1 MEFLLL
7 GSLAVRREGALLELG
22 GPRQRAVLT
31 MLLLHANEAVS
42 VAQLTEAV
50 WDVPPV
56 SPESNLRT
64 YVAGLRKVVGDRL
77 VTRPGHGYQLTVEP
91 GELDLDAFDELVRA
105 GEEALADNDT
115 EAAAEA
121 FAQALARWHGSPTAE
136 LNAGPLL
143 RAEFTRIQERRL
155 TAVERYAKAALE
167 LGRFDDVIDRLRR
180 ESALHPLREELW
192 AQLMLALDRSGR
204 RGEALE
210 AYAAARKH
218 VVEQVG
224 VEPGARLRQLQQ
236 VILESRVPSPAALN
250 AHRQLPMDIAEFTGR
265 EAELRKLCEPGPQ
278 TTVVISAIEGMAGV
292 GKTKLAVRAAH
303 RLVRRYPDVQLWADL
318 HGFDPDE
325 LPADPSAVLE
335 GFLRLLGVP
344 GGQIPESLEARAALY
359 RDRLSGKRALVLLDN
374 AAGEDQVRPLLPGGS
389 HCMVLITSRRTLLR
403 LDGARSLFLDV
414 FTPGEAVALLSRIAG
429 ADRVDADRAAAQR
442 VAELCGHLPI
452 AVALAA
458 KRLAR
463 RPQWTVL
470 DLVSQLERGGGLG
483 VRGVF
488 DLSYQALPENQRR
501 LFRLLGLHPGEDVT
515 ADSAAALAGLTA
527 YEAGDLLE
535 TLLDEHLLQQHTP
548 GRYGLHDLLRA
559 YAVEQAMASEPP
571 PARALARRRVLD
583 WYLHTS
589 WQSTQQLNPQRK
601 LEIATADPAV
611 HPRTFADRDAALLW
625 CDTERANLVAAIR
638 DAAEHDLPEHSWM
651 LAQCL
656 WDFFNLR
663 KHWVDWID
671 THGVALTAARAA
683 GDHGAEG
690 LTLITLGI
698 ALREVRRHDEAIDC
712 YRQALAIFRA
722 TGDRAREEPTWNNL
736 GIVHMTQGRPED
748 ALTCFERAAGIARE
762 LGNLHTEAV
771 TLNNIAVLHAD
782 AGRFDVA
789 LSRYLRALEIRRE
802 IRDPYSEAILLNNI
816 GEVYRGLLDFPTA
829 VSYVERALETF
840 RAIGDLYGQAESL
853 DNLGLALHGLGDR
866 RGAEKCWLESV
877 TLFEEL
883 GEPKA
888 DEVRSRL

>member
-1 MEFLLL
+1 VEFLLL
-7 GSLAVRREGALLELG
+7 GSLTARRAGTPLELG

-31 MLLLHANEAVS
+31 MLLLHANQAVS

-50 WDVPPV
+50 WDSPPV

-64 YVAGLRKVVGDRL
+64 YVAGLRKVLGERL
-77 VTRPGHGYQLTVEP
+77 ITRPGHGYQLVVEP
-91 GELDLDAFDELVRA
+91 GELDLDEFDSLVRQ
-105 GEEALADNDT
+105 GEEALEEGDV
-115 EAAAEA
+115 EAAVEL
-121 FAQALARWHGSPTAE
+121 FARALAKWQGVPTAE
-136 LNAGPLL
+136 LSAGPLL
-143 RAEFTRIQERRL
+143 RAEFTRLQERRL
-155 TAVERYAKAALE
+155 TAVERYARAALE
-167 LGRFDDVIDRLRR
+167 LGRFDDVIDRLRQ
-180 ESALHPLREELW
+180 ETAQHPLREELW

-210 AYAAARKH
+210 AYATARKH

-303 RLVRRYPDVQLWADL
+303 RLVQRYPDVQLWADL
-318 HGFDPDE
+318 HGFDADE
-325 LPADPSAVLE
+325 LPADPAAVLE
-335 GFLRLLGVP
+335 SFLRLLGVP

-359 RDRLSGKRALVLLDN
+359 RDRLAGKRALVLLDN
-374 AAGEDQVRPLLPGGS
+374 AAGEDQVRPLLPGS
-389 HCMVLITSRRTLLR
+389 ASCLVLITSRRTLLR
-403 LDGARSLFLDV
+403 LDGVKSLSLDV
-414 FTPGEAVALLSRIAG
+414 FTPGEAVALLARIAG
-429 ADRVDADRAAAQR
+429 SDRIDADREAAHR

-463 RPQWTVL
+463 RPQWTVR
-470 DLVSQLERGGGLG
+470 DLVVQLERGGGPG
-483 VRGVF
+483 ARGVF
-488 DLSYQALPENQRR
+488 DLSYQALPDNQRR

-515 ADSAAALAGLTA
+515 AESAAALAGLTA
-527 YEAGDLLE
+527 YETEDLLE

-548 GRYGLHDLLRA
+548 GRYRLHDLLRA
-559 YAVEQAMASEPP
+559 YAVEQVMATEPP
-571 PARALARRRVLD
+571 PARDLARRRVLD

-589 WQSTQQLNPQRK
+589 WHNVRQLNPQRK
-601 LEIATADPAV
+601 LEIGTADPAV

-625 CDTERANLVAAIR
+625 CDTERANLVAAVR
-638 DAAEHDLPEHSWM
+638 DAAEHDLPEHCWS

-663 KHWVDWID
+663 KHWADWID
-671 THGVALTAARAA
+671 THGIALAAARSV
-683 GDHGAEG
+683 GDRSAEG
-690 LTLITLGI
+690 RMLITLGI
-698 ALREVRRHDEAIDC
+698 GLREIRRHEESVEC

-722 TGDRAREEPTWNNL
+722 TGDKARLEPTLNNL
-736 GIVHMTQGRPED
+736 GIAYMAQGRVDE
-748 ALTCFERAAGIARE
+748 ALSCYEQSAEIARE
-762 LGNLHTEAV
+762 LGNLHSEAV
-771 TLNNIAVLHAD
+771 TLNNIGLMHAD
-782 AGRFDVA
+782 AGRYDAA
-789 LSRYLRALEIRRE
+789 LATYLRALEIREE
-802 IRDPYSEAILLNNI
+802 IKDPYSEAILLNNI
-816 GEVYRGLLDFPTA
+816 GEVYRGLADFPQA

-840 RAIGDLYGQAESL
+840 RAIGDLYGQAEAL
-853 DNLGLALHGLGDR
+853 DNLGLALDGLGDR
-866 RGAEKCWLESV
+866 RGAEKCWLESA

-883 GEPKA
+883 GEPRA
-888 DEVRSRL
+888 DEVRGRL

>member
-31 MLLLHANEAVS
+31 MLLLHAGEAVS
-42 VAQLTEAV
+42 VAQLTDAV
-50 WDVPPV
+50 WDSPPV

-64 YVAGLRKVVGDRL
+64 YVAGLRKVLGDRL
-77 VTRPGHGYQLTVEP
+77 ITRPGHGYQLLVEP

-121 FAQALARWHGSPTAE
+121 FAQALAKWHGIPTGE
-136 LNAGPLL
+136 LSGGPLL
-143 RAEFTRIQERRL
+143 RAELTRVQERRL

-192 AQLMLALDRSGR
+192 ALLMLALDRSGR

-210 AYAAARKH
+210 AYATARKH

-236 VILESRVPSPAALN
+236 VILESRVSSPAALN

-265 EAELRKLCEPGPQ
+265 ESELRRLCEPGPHS
-278 TTVVISAIEGMAGV
+278 TVVISAIEGMAGV

-303 RLVRRYPDVQLWADL
+303 RLVEHYPDVQLWADL

-325 LPADPSAVLE
+325 LPADPAAVLE
-335 GFLRLLGVP
+335 SFLRLLGVP
-344 GGQIPESLEARAALY
+344 GGQIPESLEERAALY
-359 RDRLSGKRALVLLDN
+359 RDRLAGKRALVLLDN
-374 AAGEDQVRPLLPGGS
+374 AAGEDQVLPLLPGS
-389 HCMVLITSRRTLLR
+389 ATCVVLITSRRTLLR
-403 LDGARSLFLDV
+403 LDGVKSVLLDV
-414 FTPGEAVALLSRIAG
+414 FTSGEALALLSRIAG
-429 ADRVDADRAAAQR
+429 EDQVQADREAAVR

-463 RPQWTVL
+463 RPQWTML
-470 DLVSQLERGGGLG
+470 DLVAQLERGGGLG
-483 VRGVF
+483 TRGVF

-515 ADSAAALAGLTA
+515 AESAAALAGLTA
-527 YEAGDLLE
+527 HEAADLLE

-559 YAVEQAMASEPP
+559 YAVEQVTAAEPP
-571 PARALARRRVLD
+571 PARAMARRRVLD
-583 WYLHTS
+583 WYVHTS
-589 WQSTQQLNPQRK
+589 WHNVQQLNPQRK
-601 LEIATADPAV
+601 LDIPPADPAV
-611 HPRTFADRDAALLW
+611 HPRTFPDRDAALLW
-625 CDTERANLVAAIR
+625 CDTERANLVAAVR
-638 DAAEHDLPEHSWM
+638 DAAEHGLPEHSWT

-663 KHWVDWID
+663 KHWADWLD
-671 THGVALTAARAA
+671 THEVALAAARSA
-683 GDHGAEG
+683 GDRSAEG
-690 LTLITLGI
+690 RMLITLGI
-698 ALREVRRHDEAIDC
+698 GLREVRRHDESIEC
-712 YRQALAIFRA
+712 YQQALTIFRA
-722 TGDRAREEPTWNNL
+722 TGDKARQEPTLNNL
-736 GIVHMTQGRPED
+736 GIAYMVKGRVDE
-748 ALTCFERAAGIARE
+748 ALSCYEQAAEIARE

-771 TLNNIAVLHAD
+771 TLNNIGLLHAD

-802 IRDPYSEAILLNNI
+802 VKDPYSEAILLNNI
-816 GEVYRGLLDFPTA
+816 GEVYRGLLDHPQA

-853 DNLGLALHGLGDR
+853 DNLGLALDGIGDR

-883 GEPKA
+883 GEPRA
-888 DEVRSRL
+888 DEVRARL

>member
-7 GSLAVRREGALLELG
+7 GSLGVRREGAPLELG

-31 MLLLHANEAVS
+31 MLLLHANEPVS
-42 VAQLTEAV
+42 VARLTDAV

-64 YVAGLRKVVGDRL
+64 YVAGLRKALGDRL

-91 GELDLDAFDELVRA
+91 GELDLDAFDELVRT
-105 GEEALADNDT
+105 GEAALADNDA

-121 FAQALARWHGSPTAE
+121 FAGALARWRGVPTAE
-136 LNAGPLL
+136 LDAGPLL
-143 RAEFTRIQERRL
+143 RAEFTRLRERRL
-155 TAVERYAKAALE
+155 TAVERWAKVALE

-180 ESALHPLREELW
+180 ETALHPLREELW

-210 AYAAARKH
+210 TYAAARRH

-224 VEPGARLRQLQQ
+224 VEPGTRLRQLQQ
-236 VILESRVPSPAALN
+236 VILESRVPSSAALN
-250 AHRQLPMDIAEFTGR
+250 AYRQLPMDIAEFTGR
-265 EAELRKLCEPGPQ
+265 EAELRALCAPGPHS
-278 TTVVISAIEGMAGV
+278 TVVISAIEGMAGV

-303 RLVRRYPDVQLWADL
+303 RLAERYPDVQLWADL

-325 LPADPSAVLE
+325 LPSDPAAVLE

-344 GGQIPESLEARAALY
+344 GGQIPESLEERAALY
-359 RDRLSGKRALVLLDN
+359 RDRLAGKRALVLLDN
-374 AAGEDQVRPLLPGGS
+374 AAGEDQVRPLLPGS
-389 HCMVLITSRRTLLR
+389 PTCTVLITSRRTLLR
-403 LDGARSLFLDV
+403 LDGVKSVQLDV
-414 FTPGEAVALLSRIAG
+414 FTTGEAVALLARIAG
-429 ADRVDADRAAAQR
+429 SDRINADREAADR

-483 VRGVF
+483 ARGVF
-488 DLSYQALPENQRR
+488 DLSYQALPEHQRR

-515 ADSAAALAGLTA
+515 AESAAALAGLTA
-527 YEAGDLLE
+527 HEAGDLLE

-559 YAVEQAMASEPP
+559 YAVEQVTAAEPP

-583 WYLHTS
+583 WYVRTS
-589 WQSTQQLNPQRK
+589 WEAVRQLNPQRK
-601 LEIATADPAV
+601 LDIGTADPAV
-611 HPRTFADRDAALLW
+611 HPGTFADRDAALLW
-625 CDTERANLVAAIR
+625 CDTERANLVAAVR
-638 DAAEHDLPEHSWM
+638 DAAEHDLPERCWT

-663 KHWVDWID
+663 KHWTDWLD
-671 THGVALTAARAA
+671 THEVALRAARAA
-683 GDHGAEG
+683 GDRAAEG
-690 LTLITLGI
+690 RMLITLGI
-698 ALREVRRHDEAIDC
+698 ALREVRRHDEAAEC
-712 YRQALAIFRA
+712 YRRALAIFRA
-722 TGDRAREEPTWNNL
+722 IGDREREEATWNNL
-736 GIVHMTQGRPED
+736 GIVHMVQGRPDD
-748 ALTCFERAAGIARE
+748 ALESYERAAAIARE
-762 LGNLHTEAV
+762 LGNLHSEAV
-771 TLNNIAVLHAD
+771 TLNNIALLHAD
-782 AGRFDVA
+782 AGRYGTA
-789 LSRYLRALEIRRE
+789 LARYLRALEIRQE
-802 IRDPYSEAILLNNI
+802 IKDPYSEAILLNNI
-816 GEVYRGLLDFPTA
+816 GEVHRGLLDFPSA
-829 VSYVERALETF
+829 VSHIERALETF
-840 RAIGDLYGQAESL
+840 RDIGDVYGQAESL
-853 DNLGLALHGLGDR
+853 DNLGLALDGLGDR
-866 RGAEKCWLESV
+866 QGAEKCWIESAA
-877 TLFEEL
+877 LFDEL

-888 DEVRSRL
+888 EEVRGRL

>member
-1 MEFLLL
+1 VEFLLL
-7 GSLAVRREGALLELG
+7 GSLAVRRTGTQLELG

-31 MLLLHANEAVS
+31 MLLLHANTAVS
-42 VAQLTEAV
+42 VAQLTDAV
-50 WDVPPV
+50 WDSPPV

-64 YVAGLRKVVGDRL
+64 YVAGLRKVLGDRL
-77 VTRPGHGYQLTVEP
+77 ITRPGHGYQLVVEP
-91 GELDLDAFDELVRA
+91 GELDLDDFDRLVRH
-105 GEEALADNDT
+105 GEEAFADGDA
-115 EAAAEA
+115 EAAAEF
-121 FAQALARWHGSPTAE
+121 FAQALARWRGVPTAE

-143 RAEFTRIQERRL
+143 RAEFTRLQERRL

-192 AQLMLALDRSGR
+192 AQLMTALDRSGR

-236 VILESRVPSPAALN
+236 VILENRAPSPAALS

-265 EAELRKLCEPGPQ
+265 ESELRRLCEPGPR

-303 RLVRRYPDVQLWADL
+303 QLVQRYPDVQLWADL
-318 HGFDPDE
+318 HGFDADE

-335 GFLRLLGVP
+335 SFLRLLGVP

-359 RDRLSGKRALVLLDN
+359 RDRLADKRALVLLDN
-374 AAGEDQVRPLLPGGS
+374 AAGEDQVVPLLPGS
-389 HCMVLITSRRTLLR
+389 ATCMVLITSRRTLLR
-403 LDGARSLFLDV
+403 LDGVKSLLLDV
-414 FTPGEAVALLSRIAG
+414 FTPGEAVALLARIAG
-429 ADRVDADRAAAQR
+429 SDRVGADHEAAVR

-463 RPQWTVL
+463 RPQWTVR
-470 DLVSQLERGGGLG
+470 DLVAQLERGGGLG
-483 VRGVF
+483 ARGVF
-488 DLSYQALPENQRR
+488 DLSYQALPDNQRR

-515 ADSAAALAGLTA
+515 AESAAALAGLTA
-527 YEAGDLLE
+527 YETEDLLE

-559 YAVEQAMASEPP
+559 YAVEQLMAAEPP
-571 PARALARRRVLD
+571 PARDLARRRVMD
-583 WYLHTS
+583 WYVHTS
-589 WQSTQQLNPQRK
+589 WHNVQQLNPVRR
-601 LEIATADPAV
+601 LEVPTADPVV

-625 CDTERANLVAAIR
+625 CDTERANLVAAVR
-638 DAAEHDLPEHSWM
+638 DAAEHGLPEHSWT

-663 KHWVDWID
+663 KHWADWID
-671 THGVALTAARAA
+671 THSVALAAARSV
-683 GDHGAEG
+683 GDRGAEG
-690 LTLITLGI
+690 RMLITLGI
-698 ALREVRRHDEAIDC
+698 GLREIRRHEEAIEC
-712 YRQALAIFRA
+712 YQQALAIFRA
-722 TGDRAREEPTWNNL
+722 IGDRSRQLPTFNNL
-736 GIVHMTQGRPED
+736 GIAYMSQGRIED
-748 ALTCFERAAGIARE
+748 GLSCYEQAAEIARE
-762 LGNLHTEAV
+762 LGDVHSEAV
-771 TLNNIAVLHAD
+771 LVNNIGLVHAD
-782 AGRFDVA
+782 AGRFGVA
-789 LSRYLRALEIRRE
+789 LERYLRGLELRQQIE
-802 IRDPYSEAILLNNI
+802 DPYSEAILLNNI
-816 GEVYRGLLDFPTA
+816 GEVFRGLLDFPAA

-840 RAIGDLYGQAESL
+840 RAIGDLYGQAEAL
-853 DNLGLALHGLGDR
+853 DNLGLALDGLGDR

-883 GEPKA
+883 GEPRA
-888 DEVRSRL
+888 DEIRGRL